1 MYETTNKIKDRD
13 PVVCRVG
20 GDLCGRLRPGHI
32 RHDGDGKGIDQMSG
46 QVFGEQLM
54 TLEEMAIRRAMVRR
68 EFDVMM
74 FQHRRIA
81 ERLDALANEMDM
93 LAIEITVARVRK
105 DTKPEQFVT
114 REPLRMEI
122 V

>member
-1 MYETTNKIKDRD
+1 
-13 PVVCRVG
+13 
-20 GDLCGRLRPGHI
+20 
-32 RHDGDGKGIDQMSG
+32 MSG
-46 QVFGEQLM
+46 QAFGEQLM
-54 TLEEMAIRRAMVRR
+54 TIEEMAIRRAMVRR

-81 ERLDALANEMDM
+81 ERLDALANELDM

-105 DTKPEQFVT
+105 DTKPEQFVQ